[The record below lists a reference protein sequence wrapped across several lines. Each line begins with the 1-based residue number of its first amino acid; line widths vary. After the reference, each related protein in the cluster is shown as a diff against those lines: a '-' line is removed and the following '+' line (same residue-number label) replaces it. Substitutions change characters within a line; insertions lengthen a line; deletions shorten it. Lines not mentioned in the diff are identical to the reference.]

1 MHNNQRITMP
11 FFEYVLSLVDLE
23 EFPRTGADAVGVQT
37 QSQAS
42 DFQERVDGQPVPPTQ
57 TTQTVAVSSNA
68 LQIANPEAKDVL
80 AVHTGSAGLTQPG
93 MLDRAANAIVHGA
106 RNVQRVNAATGS
118 MLQAGAKSHGLA
130 ASAIIGGATAAT
142 MAPALAVPIAGASA
156 VAAIGGYAFSGMSQ
170 AERFETYKVA
180 LMGAN
185 VAYQFSALGLQAV
198 NSMACLLYTS
208 PSPRDLG

>member
-1 MHNNQRITMP
+1 MP

-42 DFQERVDGQPVPPTQ
+42 DFMERVDGQPAPP
-57 TTQTVAVSSNA
+57 TQTVAVSSNA
-68 LQIANPEAKDVL
+68 LQIANPEAKDVV

-93 MLDRAANAIVHGA
+93 MLDRAVNSIVHGA

-142 MAPALAVPIAGASA
+142 MAPALALPPTRGGSQSHRRAG
-156 VAAIGGYAFSGMSQ
+156 
-170 AERFETYKVA
+170 T
-180 LMGAN
+180 
-185 VAYQFSALGLQAV
+185 
-198 NSMACLLYTS
+198 
-208 PSPRDLG
+208 PRGSR